1 MGLGF
6 EVFYLIRAKDSLLQ
20 LIVANPHDANF
31 LITEPHVWS
40 RMETTGDYSPLAHRL
55 AYVKVL
61 FLAWLHHDLL
71 SLNEPPKEPFHERLQ
86 QMLGP
91 EPFTPSVFDQ
101 WWTIERFDDKSD
113 VEEIEH
119 LIEPESLRKAS
130 APGIDYVQSHLRYV
144 LDKKVRGAEKGK

>member
-6 EVFYLIRAKDSLLQ
+6 KVYYLIKPKDSLLR
-20 LIVANPHDANF
+20 LTTTNPHDAIF
-31 LITEPHVWS
+31 LITEPQVWS
-40 RMETTGDYSPLAHRL
+40 RTETTGDYSPPEHRL

-61 FLAWLHHDLL
+61 FLAWLHHELL

-119 LIEPESLRKAS
+119 VIEPESLSKVS
-130 APGIDYVQSHLRYV
+130 APEIDYVQSHLRTC
-144 LDKKVRGAEKGK
+144 